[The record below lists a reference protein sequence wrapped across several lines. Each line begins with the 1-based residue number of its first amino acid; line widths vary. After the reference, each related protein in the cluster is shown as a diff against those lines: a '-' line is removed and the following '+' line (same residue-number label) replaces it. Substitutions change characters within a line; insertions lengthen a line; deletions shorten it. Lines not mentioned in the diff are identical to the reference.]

1 MKQTFNITKKE
12 LKEYFSSPVAYIVI
26 GVFALIVGVYFS
38 RNVFVDNQANLRKL
52 FEFIPLVWIVIIPA
66 LTMRSFAEEIK
77 NGTLEV
83 LMTLPVTKLQI
94 IFGKFLSNLVVA
106 LFMLLSTLPAFIT
119 VNYLGNPDIGQ
130 TITAYIGL
138 LLVASVYIIIGLAIS
153 LNSKNQIIAF
163 IISSFL
169 LALLYM
175 VGEAEVLKIIPVKYH
190 QIMEFVGLGAHFRS
204 IARGVLDSRDILY
217 YLSVMILSFMIT
229 LFSFNKI
236 QNKGK

>member
-12 LKEYFSSPVAYIVI
+12 LREYFSSPVAYIVI
-26 GVFALIVGVYFS
+26 GVFALMIGVYFS

-52 FEFIPLVWIVIIPA
+52 FEFIPLIWIIIIPA
-66 LTMRSFAEEIK
+66 LTMRSFAEELK

-94 IFGKFLSNLVVA
+94 IFGKFLSNLVIA
-106 LFMLLSTLPAFIT
+106 LLMLLTTLPAFIT

-138 LLVASVYIIIGLAIS
+138 LLVSSVYIIIGLAIS

-163 IISSFL
+163 IISSFI
-169 LALLYM
+169 LAILYL
-175 VGEAEVLKIIPVKYH
+175 VGEEEVLKVIPARYH
-190 QIMEFVGLGAHFRS
+190 QIMEFIGLGAHFRS
-204 IARGVLDSRDILY
+204 IARGVLDSRDVLY
-217 YLSVMILSFMIT
+217 YISVMILTFMIT

>member
-12 LKEYFSSPVAYIVI
+12 LREYFSSPVAYIVI

-83 LMTLPVTKLQI
+83 LITFPVTKLQI

-169 LALLYM
+169 LAILYM

>member
-1 MKQTFNITKKE
+1 
-12 LKEYFSSPVAYIVI
+12 
-26 GVFALIVGVYFS
+26 
-38 RNVFVDNQANLRKL
+38 
-52 FEFIPLVWIVIIPA
+52 
-66 LTMRSFAEEIK
+66 
-77 NGTLEV
+77 
-83 LMTLPVTKLQI
+83 MTLPVTKLQI

-169 LALLYM
+169 LAILYM

>member
-12 LKEYFSSPVAYIVI
+12 LREYFSSPVAYIVI

-83 LMTLPVTKLQI
+83 LITFQVTKLQI

-169 LALLYM
+169 LAILYM

>member
-1 MKQTFNITKKE
+1 
-12 LKEYFSSPVAYIVI
+12 
-26 GVFALIVGVYFS
+26 
-38 RNVFVDNQANLRKL
+38 
-52 FEFIPLVWIVIIPA
+52 
-66 LTMRSFAEEIK
+66 MRSFAEELK

-94 IFGKFLSNLVVA
+94 IFGKFLSNLVIA
-106 LFMLLSTLPAFIT
+106 FFMLLTTLPAFIT

-130 TITAYIGL
+130 TATAYFGL

-169 LALLYM
+169 LAILYL
-175 VGEAEVLKIIPVKYH
+175 VGEEDVLKVIPARYH
-190 QIMEFVGLGAHFRS
+190 QIMEFIGLGAHFRS
-204 IARGVLDSRDILY
+204 IARGVLDSRDVLY
-217 YLSVMILSFMIT
+217 YISVMILTFMVT

>member
-12 LKEYFSSPVAYIVI
+12 LREYFSSPVAYIVI
-26 GVFALIVGVYFS
+26 GVFALMIGVYFS

-52 FEFIPLVWIVIIPA
+52 FEFIPLIWIIIIPA
-66 LTMRSFAEEIK
+66 LTMRSFAEELK

-94 IFGKFLSNLVVA
+94 IFGKFFSNLVIA
-106 LFMLLSTLPAFIT
+106 FFMLLTTLPAFIT

-130 TITAYIGL
+130 TATAYLGL

-153 LNSKNQIIAF
+153 VNSKNQIIAF
-163 IISSFL
+163 LISSFL
-169 LALLYM
+169 LAILYL
-175 VGEAEVLKIIPVKYH
+175 VGEEDVLKVIPARYH
-190 QIMEFVGLGAHFRS
+190 QIMEFIGLGAHFRS
-204 IARGVLDSRDILY
+204 IARGVLDSRDVLY
-217 YLSVMILSFMIT
+217 YISVMILTFMVT

>member
-1 MKQTFNITKKE
+1 VKQTFNITKKE

-52 FEFIPLVWIVIIPA
+52 FEFIPLIWIIIIPA
-66 LTMRSFAEEIK
+66 LTMRSFAEELK

-94 IFGKFLSNLVVA
+94 IFGKFLSNLVIA
-106 LFMLLSTLPAFIT
+106 FFMLLTTLPAFIT

-130 TITAYIGL
+130 TATAYFGL

-169 LALLYM
+169 LAILYL
-175 VGEAEVLKIIPVKYH
+175 VGEEDVLKVIPARYH
-190 QIMEFVGLGAHFRS
+190 QIMEFIGLGAHFRS
-204 IARGVLDSRDILY
+204 IARGVLDSRDVLY
-217 YLSVMILSFMIT
+217 YISVMILTFMVT

>member
-12 LKEYFSSPVAYIVI
+12 LREYFSSPVAYIVI

-175 VGEAEVLKIIPVKYH
+175 VGEAEVLKIIPVRYH

>member
-1 MKQTFNITKKE
+1 MKQTLNITKKE
-12 LKEYFSSPVAYIVI
+12 LREYFSSPVAYIVI
-26 GVFALIVGVYFS
+26 GVFALMIGVYFS

-52 FEFIPLVWIVIIPA
+52 FEFIPLIWIIIIPA
-66 LTMRSFAEEIK
+66 LTMRSFAEELK

-94 IFGKFLSNLVVA
+94 IFGKFLSNLVIA
-106 LFMLLSTLPAFIT
+106 FFMLLTTLPAFIT

-130 TITAYIGL
+130 TATAYLGL

-169 LALLYM
+169 LAILYL
-175 VGEAEVLKIIPVKYH
+175 VGEEDVLKVIPARYH
-190 QIMEFVGLGAHFRS
+190 QIMEFIGLGAHFRS
-204 IARGVLDSRDILY
+204 IARGVLDSRDVLY
-217 YLSVMILSFMIT
+217 YISVMILTFMIT

>member
-175 VGEAEVLKIIPVKYH
+175 VGEAEVLKIIPVRYH

>member
-12 LKEYFSSPVAYIVI
+12 LREYFSSPVAYIVI

-83 LMTLPVTKLQI
+83 LITFPVTKLQI

-175 VGEAEVLKIIPVKYH
+175 VGEAEVLKIIPVRYH

>member
-12 LKEYFSSPVAYIVI
+12 LREYFSSPVAYIVI
-26 GVFALIVGVYFS
+26 GVFALMIGVYFS

-52 FEFIPLVWIVIIPA
+52 FEFIPLIWIIIIPA
-66 LTMRSFAEEIK
+66 LTMRSFAEELK

-94 IFGKFLSNLVVA
+94 IFGKFLSNLVIA
-106 LFMLLSTLPAFIT
+106 FFMLLTTLPAFIT

-130 TITAYIGL
+130 TATAYLGL

-169 LALLYM
+169 LAILYL
-175 VGEAEVLKIIPVKYH
+175 VGEEDVLKVIPARYH
-190 QIMEFVGLGAHFRS
+190 QIMEFIGLGAHFRS
-204 IARGVLDSRDILY
+204 IARGVLDSRDVLY
-217 YLSVMILSFMIT
+217 YISVMILTFMIT

>member
-1 MKQTFNITKKE
+1 MKQILNITKKE

-26 GVFALIVGVYFS
+26 GVFALMVGVYFS
-38 RNVFVDNQANLRKL
+38 RIVFVDNQANLRKL
-52 FEFIPLVWIVIIPA
+52 FEFIPLVWIIIIPA
-66 LTMRSFAEEIK
+66 LTMRSFAEELR

-94 IFGKFLSNLVVA
+94 IFGKFISNFVIAFL
-106 LFMLLSTLPAFIT
+106 MLMTTLPAFIT

-130 TITAYIGL
+130 TVTAYLGL

-169 LALLYM
+169 LAIFYM
-175 VGEAEVLKIIPVKYH
+175 IGEEDVLKVVPVRYH
-190 QIMEFVGLGAHFRS
+190 EIMEFIGLGAHFRS
-204 IARGVLDSRDILY
+204 IARGVIDSRDVLY
-217 YLSVMILSFMIT
+217 YISVMLVSFMLT
-229 LFSFNKI
+229 SFSFNKI

>member
-12 LKEYFSSPVAYIVI
+12 LREYFSSPVAYIVI

-169 LALLYM
+169 LAILYM

>member
-1 MKQTFNITKKE
+1 VKQTFNITKKE
-12 LKEYFSSPVAYIVI
+12 LREYFSSPVAYIVI
-26 GVFALIVGVYFS
+26 GVFALMIGVYFS

-52 FEFIPLVWIVIIPA
+52 FEFIPLIWIIIIPA
-66 LTMRSFAEEIK
+66 LTMRSFAEELK

-94 IFGKFLSNLVVA
+94 IFGKFLSNLVIA
-106 LFMLLSTLPAFIT
+106 FFMLLTTLPAFIT

-130 TITAYIGL
+130 TATAYLGL

-169 LALLYM
+169 LAILYL
-175 VGEAEVLKIIPVKYH
+175 VGEEDVLKVIPARYH
-190 QIMEFVGLGAHFRS
+190 QIMEFIGLGAHFRS
-204 IARGVLDSRDILY
+204 IARGVLDSRDVLY
-217 YLSVMILSFMIT
+217 YISVMILTFMIT

>member
-12 LKEYFSSPVAYIVI
+12 LREYFSSPVAYIVI
-26 GVFALIVGVYFS
+26 GVFALMIGVYFS
-38 RNVFVDNQANLRKL
+38 RIVFVDNQANLRKL
-52 FEFIPLVWIVIIPA
+52 FEFIPLIWIIIIPA
-66 LTMRSFAEEIK
+66 LTMRSFAEELK

-94 IFGKFLSNLVVA
+94 IFGKFLSNLVIA
-106 LFMLLSTLPAFIT
+106 FFMLLTTLPAFIT
-119 VNYLGNPDIGQ
+119 VNYLGNPDVGQ
-130 TITAYIGL
+130 TATAYLGL

-169 LALLYM
+169 LAILYL
-175 VGEAEVLKIIPVKYH
+175 VGEEEVLKVIPARYH
-190 QIMEFVGLGAHFRS
+190 QIMEFIGLGAHFRS
-204 IARGVLDSRDILY
+204 IARGVLDSRDVLY
-217 YLSVMILSFMIT
+217 YISVMILTFMVT

>member
-1 MKQTFNITKKE
+1 VKQTFNITKKE
-12 LKEYFSSPVAYIVI
+12 LREYFSSPVAYIVI
-26 GVFALIVGVYFS
+26 GVFALMIGVYFS

-52 FEFIPLVWIVIIPA
+52 FEFIPLIWIIIIPA
-66 LTMRSFAEEIK
+66 LTMRSFAEELK

-94 IFGKFLSNLVVA
+94 IFGKFFSNLVIA
-106 LFMLLSTLPAFIT
+106 FFMLLTTLPAFIT

-130 TITAYIGL
+130 TATAYLGL

-153 LNSKNQIIAF
+153 VNSKNQIIAF

-169 LALLYM
+169 LAILYL
-175 VGEAEVLKIIPVKYH
+175 VGEEDVLKVIPARYH
-190 QIMEFVGLGAHFRS
+190 QIMEFIGLGAHFRS
-204 IARGVLDSRDILY
+204 IARGVLDSRDVLY
-217 YLSVMILSFMIT
+217 YISVMILTFMVT

>member
-1 MKQTFNITKKE
+1 VKQTFNITKKE
-12 LKEYFSSPVAYIVI
+12 LREYFSSPVAYIVI

-169 LALLYM
+169 LAILYM

>member
-1 MKQTFNITKKE
+1 VKQTFNITKKE
-12 LKEYFSSPVAYIVI
+12 LREYFSSPVAYIVI

-66 LTMRSFAEEIK
+66 LTMRSFSEEIK

-175 VGEAEVLKIIPVKYH
+175 VGEAEVLKVIPVRYH
-190 QIMEFVGLGAHFRS
+190 QIMEYIGLGAHFRS

>member
-1 MKQTFNITKKE
+1 MKQILNITKKE

-26 GVFALIVGVYFS
+26 GVFALMVGVYFS
-38 RNVFVDNQANLRKL
+38 RIVFVDNQANLRKL
-52 FEFIPLVWIVIIPA
+52 FEFIPLVWIIIIPA
-66 LTMRSFAEEIK
+66 LTMRSFAEELR

-94 IFGKFLSNLVVA
+94 IFGKFISNFVIAFL
-106 LFMLLSTLPAFIT
+106 MLMTTLPAFIT

-130 TITAYIGL
+130 TVTAYLGL
-138 LLVASVYIIIGLAIS
+138 FLVASVYIIIGLAIS

-169 LALLYM
+169 LAIFYM
-175 VGEAEVLKIIPVKYH
+175 IGEEDVLKVVPVRYH
-190 QIMEFVGLGAHFRS
+190 EIMEFIGLGAHFRS
-204 IARGVLDSRDILY
+204 IARGVIDSRDVLY
-217 YLSVMILSFMIT
+217 YISVMLVSFMLT
-229 LFSFNKI
+229 SFSFNKI

>member
-12 LKEYFSSPVAYIVI
+12 LREYFSSPVAYIVI
-26 GVFALIVGVYFS
+26 GVFALMIGVYFS

-52 FEFIPLVWIVIIPA
+52 FEFIPLIWIIIIPA
-66 LTMRSFAEEIK
+66 LTMRSFAEELK

-94 IFGKFLSNLVVA
+94 IFGKFFSNLVIA
-106 LFMLLSTLPAFIT
+106 FFMLLTTLPAFIT

-130 TITAYIGL
+130 TATAYLGL

-153 LNSKNQIIAF
+153 VNSKNQIIAF

-169 LALLYM
+169 LAILYL
-175 VGEAEVLKIIPVKYH
+175 VGEEDVLKVIPARYH
-190 QIMEFVGLGAHFRS
+190 QIMEFIGLGAHFRS
-204 IARGVLDSRDILY
+204 IARGVLDSRDVLY
-217 YLSVMILSFMIT
+217 YISVMILTFMVT

>member
-12 LKEYFSSPVAYIVI
+12 LREYFSSPVAYIVI
-26 GVFALIVGVYFS
+26 GVFALMIGVYFS

-52 FEFIPLVWIVIIPA
+52 FEFIPLIWIIIIPA
-66 LTMRSFAEEIK
+66 LTMRSFAEELK

-94 IFGKFLSNLVVA
+94 IFGKFFSNLVIA
-106 LFMLLSTLPAFIT
+106 FFMLLTTLPAFIT
-119 VNYLGNPDIGQ
+119 VNYMGNPDIGQ
-130 TITAYIGL
+130 TATAYLGL

-153 LNSKNQIIAF
+153 VNSKNQIIAF

-169 LALLYM
+169 LAILYL
-175 VGEAEVLKIIPVKYH
+175 VGEEDVLKVIPARYH
-190 QIMEFVGLGAHFRS
+190 QIMEFIGLGAHFRS
-204 IARGVLDSRDILY
+204 IARGVLDSRDVLY
-217 YLSVMILSFMIT
+217 YISVMILTFMVT